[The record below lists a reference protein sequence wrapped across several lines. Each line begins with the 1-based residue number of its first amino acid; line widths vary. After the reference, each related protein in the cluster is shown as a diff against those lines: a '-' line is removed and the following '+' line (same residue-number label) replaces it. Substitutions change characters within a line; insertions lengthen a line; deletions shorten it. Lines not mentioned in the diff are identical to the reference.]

1 MRQKTARA
9 LFVILTLTIGAS
21 CQPSTVTITQ
31 EVTREVQVTV
41 LVTQPVG
48 PQTTPMPKEPST
60 AAAETSAPQKTKL
73 PPIQQPLQAAEQ
85 VGIAPDP
92 DAPLCPDSGDAHDHS
107 LFHTVWENTRGCHY
121 DHEHGQNPFTPE
133 VAETFPGFDLRML
146 IGGVGVG
153 HTNPSSPMENTHKH
167 GGFKW
172 DVTLSHA
179 VGCAAGES
187 EPTGVDA
194 MVIQYHA
201 FGDYSIEFESRTHS
215 AVGLLRQCQPGNP
228 TDFGYMFVNQLQ
240 DYGQRVAP
248 YQGGVLPY
256 PDTPNPAYEGARAPY
271 FTVTCFGTTP
281 FCNKFPSVESFLSRP
296 NNASSTWTSDPAKL
310 TDSGSHL
317 FALLFRVRDNY
328 QILDDSDQT
337 YPFTFAWLCSEDGGT
352 SFRPQPGCPYNNT
365 TTRVHEVMGEIP
377 VEWDNLAGFD
387 TDSRVGRITADGYVT
402 RFGDLN
408 LSCTVPGT
416 DCHPIK
422 LVQAFTGRYA
432 SRFALVPGEKAS
444 FSAGNLPE
452 RDIYFCN
459 GVVCAEG
466 GPGAVSSGWIG
477 PTN

>member
-1 MRQKTARA
+1 MYLKKFGISITIVFLLAACYSATA
-9 LFVILTLTIGAS
+9 VT
-21 CQPSTVTITQ
+21 PSIV
-31 EVTREVQVTV
+31 
-41 LVTQPVG
+41 
-48 PQTTPMPKEPST
+48 PST
-60 AAAETSAPQKTKL
+60 APANPSPTLTQSTVPSKATASAGETITPQKTKL
-73 PPIQQPLQAAEQ
+73 APTQQLLQPNLE
-85 VGIAPDP
+85 GPAPYP
-92 DAPLCPDSGDAHDHS
+92 DAPLCPDSGEAHDHS
-107 LFHTVWENTRGCHY
+107 LFHSLWDSTRSCHY

-133 VAETFPGFDLRML
+133 VAAAFPGFDLHGL

-172 DVTLSHA
+172 DVTLSQS
-179 VGCAAGES
+179 VGCFGGEGY
-187 EPTGVDA
+187 PTGVDA

-228 TDFGYMFVNQLQ
+228 TDFGYVFVNQLQ

-248 YQGGVLPY
+248 YQGGVLKY
-256 PDTPNPAYEGARAPY
+256 PDVPVPAYESSLAPY
-271 FTVTCFGTTP
+271 FTVTCFGSTTP
-281 FCNKFPSVESFLSRP
+281 CNKFPSLKSFLSQR
-296 NNASSTWTSDPAKL
+296 NNASSTWISAPGKL

-337 YPFTFAWLCSEDGGT
+337 YPFTFAWLCSADGGAT
-352 SFRPQPGCPYNNT
+352 YSPAPGCPYNNT

-377 VEWDNLAGFD
+377 VEWDNLAEFD
-387 TDSRVGRITADGYVT
+387 TDSRVGRVTAEGYVT

-408 LSCTVPGT
+408 LACTTPGT

-422 LVQAFTGRYA
+422 LVQAFTGRYL
-432 SRFALVPGEKAS
+432 SQFSLVAGEKAG

-459 GVVCAEG
+459 VVVCTEYDS
-466 GPGAVSSGWIG
+466 GAVSSGWVG
-477 PTN
+477 PSN